1 VLNYRER
8 KLQEVRR
15 VASTDQGS
23 SRIEAH
29 VWRIAIVVIVGVIMS
44 VLDTTIVNVAL
55 HDLSHDLRAP
65 LDSIQWVITGYLLSL
80 AAVIPITGWAV
91 RRYGAR
97 RLYLIALVVFT
108 AGSALCGLAWSSGSL
123 IAFRVLQGV
132 GGGMLTPIGQMIL
145 VKAAGPK
152 NLPEV
157 MSAIGI
163 PIVLAPIFGPTLGGL
178 LLQDAGWQWI
188 FMINVP
194 VGILAFT
201 LALRLLPR
209 DHAGSADAGP
219 LDLRGL
225 ILAAV
230 GTVGITYGL
239 SESGVAGSLTSPRV
253 LGPVLLGV
261 ALIVAFV
268 IRSRRVQRPLLD
280 VRLFS
285 NRAFSAA
292 SLVTFC
298 LGGAL
303 FGAMILIPLYFQTVR
318 GEDAIST
325 GLLMIPQGLGAGIGM
340 FLSGRSTGRFGAGLT
355 SLIGGLV
362 LTAATI
368 PFVLID
374 ARTSYLVIGG
384 AMAVRGVG
392 MGLAI
397 MPAMTAAFSVLT
409 PEQVNDASPQL
420 TVLQRVGGSL
430 GTAIIAVVLE
440 TKTAHAGIHGSSS
453 AVAGAFGATYWWVMG
468 LTLAALVPT
477 AVLMIIER
485 RARSA
490 GALTPPAGPRERD
503 RPHSPHEHDDP
514 AAQPL
519 AREPVLEGAL

>member
-1 VLNYRER
+1 MTPAA
-8 KLQEVRR
+8 QP
-15 VASTDQGS
+15 AP
-23 SRIEAH
+23 RIEAH
-29 VWRIAIVVIVGVIMS
+29 VWRIATVVIIGVIMS

-55 HDLSHDLRAP
+55 HDLSSDLHAP

-145 VKAAGPK
+145 VKAAGPR
-152 NLPEV
+152 NLPKV

-163 PIVLAPIFGPTLGGL
+163 PIVLAPVFGPTLGGL

-201 LALRLLPR
+201 LAMRLLPR
-209 DHAGSADAGP
+209 DEVVAGAAGR
-219 LDLRGL
+219 LDRLGL
-225 ILAAV
+225 VLAAA

-239 SESGVAGSLTSPRV
+239 SESDAAGSLTSGRV
-253 LGPVLLGV
+253 LGPVLAGIGLV
-261 ALIVAFV
+261 TAFV
-268 IRSRRVQRPLLD
+268 VRSRRIQRPLLD
-280 VRLFS
+280 VTLFK

-292 SLVTFC
+292 SVVTFC

-303 FGAMILIPLYFQTVR
+303 FGAMILMPLYFQTVR
-318 GEDAIST
+318 GEDAINT
-325 GLLMIPQGLGAGIGM
+325 GLLLIPQGLGAGIGM
-340 FLSGRSTGRFGAGLT
+340 FLSGRATERLGAGVT

-362 LTAATI
+362 LTVATV
-368 PFVLID
+368 PFVLIE
-374 ARTSYLVIGG
+374 AQTSYVLIGA
-384 AMAVRGVG
+384 AMAVRGIG
-392 MGLAI
+392 IGLAI

-409 PEQVNDASPQL
+409 SEQVNDASPQL

-430 GTAIIAVVLE
+430 GTAIIAVVLQA
-440 TKTAHAGIHGSSS
+440 KTTHAGIH
-453 AVAGAFGATYWWVMG
+453 ATPAALAGAFGSTYWWVMG
-468 LTLAALVPT
+468 LTLVALAPT
-477 AVLMIIER
+477 TVLMAIER
-485 RARSA
+485 RGRRIARSLPQPPSL
-490 GALTPPAGPRERD
+490 GAPDHAPEAV
-503 RPHSPHEHDDP
+503 
-514 AAQPL
+514 L
-519 AREPVLEGAL
+519 AEAVL

>member
-1 VLNYRER
+1 M
-8 KLQEVRR
+8 
-15 VASTDQGS
+15 ASAAQPAP
-23 SRIEAH
+23 RIEPH
-29 VWRIAIVVIVGVIMS
+29 VWRIASVVILGVIMS

-55 HDLSHDLRAP
+55 HDLSGDLHAP

-145 VKAAGPK
+145 VKAAGPR
-152 NLPEV
+152 NLPKV

-163 PIVLAPIFGPTLGGL
+163 PIVLAPVFGPTLGGL

-201 LALRLLPR
+201 LAMRLLPR
-209 DHAGSADAGP
+209 DQAGAGAAGP
-219 LDLRGL
+219 LDYVGL
-225 ILAAV
+225 VLAAA

-239 SESGVAGSLTSPRV
+239 SESDAAGSLTSGRV
-253 LGPVLLGV
+253 LGPVLVGA
-261 ALIVAFV
+261 ALVTAFV
-268 IRSRRVQRPLLD
+268 IRSRRIDRPLLD
-280 VRLFS
+280 VTLFA

-292 SLVTFC
+292 SVVTFC

-303 FGAMILIPLYFQTVR
+303 FGAMILMPLYFQTVR
-318 GEDAIST
+318 GEDAINT
-325 GLLMIPQGLGAGIGM
+325 GLLLIPQGLGAGIGM
-340 FLSGRSTGRFGAGLT
+340 FLSGRATERLGAGVT

-368 PFVLID
+368 PFVLIE
-374 ARTSYLVIGG
+374 AQTSYVLIGA
-384 AMAVRGVG
+384 AMAVRGIG
-392 MGLAI
+392 IGLAI

-409 PEQVNDASPQL
+409 SEQVNDASPQL

-430 GTAIIAVVLE
+430 GTAIIAVVLQA
-440 TKTAHAGIHGSSS
+440 KTTHAGIHASPAALAGS
-453 AVAGAFGATYWWVMG
+453 FGSTYWWVMG
-468 LTLAALVPT
+468 LTLVALAPT
-477 AVLMIIER
+477 AVLAVIER
-485 RARSA
+485 RAR
-490 GALTPPAGPRERD
+490 G
-503 RPHSPHEHDDP
+503 
-514 AAQPL
+514 
-519 AREPVLEGAL
+519 ARELPLPASAPASELAPDAVYAEAAS